1 MITSI
6 PTAEDFRS
14 TGIALIN
21 LAWESVITVAQN
33 LAGAP
38 VENWGD
44 ENDAETIATWKAA
57 LDGYLQSA
65 QQALATA
72 VALAQQ
78 GTEFLLKSKIA
89 AVSPFLLISSSP
101 GDWPKGCE
109 KADTPFADFK
119 TIDAQDLPR
128 AHDCVC
134 SPRLSE
140 EFRSK
145 FDQLRRLRNT
155 VMHTVDRRA
164 RFTVQ
169 DGVLAILE
177 VVEAL
182 VAPQGWVAIRR
193 SHLQSTPALSPD
205 RENPWDCLLAREI
218 TCVVGLLQPAE
229 VRRFFGFNKRT
240 RRYRCPGCDLGCA
253 DWAIGADLAVLE
265 PNTPE
270 STSVVCFLCGET
282 YEVERR
288 ACTREECP
296 GNVISTEWDTCLTC
310 GLSG

>member
-193 SHLQSTPALSPD
+193 SHLQSTPALSPIV
-205 RENPWDCLLAREI
+205 RIRGIACSHGRLPAWSDCFSRPRCVDSSGSTNARGGTGVPAATSGVPI
-218 TCVVGLLQPAE
+218 GLP
-229 VRRFFGFNKRT
+229 VPIWPYSNRT
-240 RRYRCPGCDLGCA
+240 PLSPPRWSASC
-253 DWAIGADLAVLE
+253 GAKPTRSSVERVLE
-265 PNTPE
+265 KGAPE
-270 STSVVCFLCGET
+270 MLS
-282 YEVERR
+282 RR
-288 ACTREECP
+288 N
-296 GNVISTEWDTCLTC
+296 GILV
-310 GLSG
+310 